1 VRELAYFVQIELL
14 RAARKRME
22 KHLPKLV
29 GSWLAGIYDRDRGV
43 ARSASEGIL
52 SLLDTDAKITA
63 FWTKYQSQI
72 LEYAKETF
80 KETPQSL
87 SDERTV
93 SEDEMQEKYF
103 RVVNSSISLVI
114 NLFVNV
120 NQADIDKHQ
129 RTVHHTRS
137 AHFQNTNT
145 SNLSSWFSLSFPP
158 SLAFFPLLLPLQP
171 TVTSRVLLLTE
182 NSAVVSS
189 SLMLTHQPF
198 LTPLDGKPPLST
210 TVSSSHPSTV
220 LPTLPATWVV
230 RLASSL
236 PLLLLDLRS
245 PLPGT
250 PGQTPTRVQSLV

>member
-1 VRELAYFVQIELL
+1 MFPRLSIENSRRVRELAYFVQIELL

-129 RTVHHTRS
+129 DEYFEFIKS
-137 AHFQNTNT
+137 C
-145 SNLSSWFSLSFPP
+145 
-158 SLAFFPLLLPLQP
+158 
-171 TVTSRVLLLTE
+171 
-182 NSAVVSS
+182 
-189 SLMLTHQPF
+189 
-198 LTPLDGKPPLST
+198 KI
-210 TVSSSHPSTV
+210 
-220 LPTLPATWVV
+220 LPTFRATPSK
-230 RLASSL
+230 RL
-236 PLLLLDLRS
+236 
-245 PLPGT
+245 
-250 PGQTPTRVQSLV
+250 